1 MKRVLALMLF
11 VCLLAAGCSFQQ
23 KPLEETCW
31 AMDTYMSFK
40 LWGKDAREGMNA
52 IQQLLS
58 EMEATWS
65 VADDTSLLSRLNRGE
80 AVASK
85 DQQRFLDAVMK
96 LSERT
101 EGAFD
106 PQLNSVIAL
115 WGFLSDN
122 YRVPDQAEIRTALKD
137 KQWNLGAVVKGYAGQ
152 QAAALLEDLNVD
164 RAVLNL
170 GGNVQTYGE
179 KTDGS
184 PWQIA
189 IQNPQ
194 GGDYVGIVSVFG
206 TASVITSGDYQRYF
220 EEDGIR
226 YHHILD
232 PATGYPSDSDLCSV
246 TVICRDGMTADAL
259 STALYVL
266 GLEAAAELWRQS
278 DDFEAVF
285 ILSTGDIYATEG
297 AALSGCEYEVIYRED

>member
-11 VCLLAAGCSFQQ
+11 MCLLAGCSFQQ
-23 KPLEETCW
+23 KPLEEDCW

-40 LWGKDAREGMNA
+40 LWGKDAQAGMDS
-52 IQQLLS
+52 IRDMLS
-58 EMEATWS
+58 ELEDTWS
-65 VADDTSLLSRLNRGE
+65 AADDASLLNRINRGE
-80 AVASK
+80 AILTKEQEA
-85 DQQRFLDAVMK
+85 FLDRVCA

-101 EGAFD
+101 GGCFD
-106 PQLNSVIAL
+106 PKLGGVIRL
-115 WGFLSDN
+115 WGFLGGEHKVPS
-122 YRVPDQAEIRTALKD
+122 RVEIDTALEEKV
-137 KQWNLGAVVKGYAGQ
+137 WNLGAVMKGHAGQ

-179 KTDGS
+179 KADGS

-189 IQNPQ
+189 IQNPW
-194 GGDYVGIVSVFG
+194 GGDYIGTVSVTG

-259 STALYVL
+259 STALYVM
-266 GLEAAAELWRQS
+266 GLERAADFWRQS

-285 ILSTGDIYATEG
+285 ILSTGEIYATEG
-297 AALSGCEYEVIYRED
+297 TALSGCEYEVIQRED

>member
-1 MKRVLALMLF
+1 MKRVAALVLF
-11 VCLLAAGCSFQQ
+11 VCLLAGCSLQQ
-23 KPLEETCW
+23 KPLEEACW

-40 LWGKDAREGMNA
+40 LWGKDAREGINA
-52 IQQLLS
+52 IRQLLS

-65 VADDTSLLSRLNRGE
+65 VADDSSLLSQLNRGE
-80 AVASK
+80 AVTSAE
-85 DQQRFLDAVMK
+85 QQRFLDDVMK

-101 EGAFD
+101 EGTFD

-122 YRVPDQAEIRTALKD
+122 YRVPDQAEIHTALKD
-137 KQWNLGAVVKGYAGQ
+137 RQWNLGAVVKGYAGQ

-179 KTDGS
+179 KEDGS

-194 GGDYVGIVSVFG
+194 GGEYIGVVSVFG

-220 EEDGIR
+220 EKDGIR
-226 YHHILD
+226 YHHILN
-232 PATGYPSDSDLCSV
+232 PATGYPSDSGLRSV
-246 TVICRDGMTADAL
+246 TVICRDGMTADVL
-259 STALYVL
+259 STALYVM
-266 GLEAAAELWRQS
+266 GLEKAAEFWQQS

-285 ILSTGDIYATEG
+285 ILSTGEIYATEG
-297 AALSGCEYEVIYRED
+297 AALSGCEYEVIFHED

>member
-1 MKRVLALMLF
+1 MRRVVALVLF

-40 LWGKDAREGMNA
+40 LWGTDAREGMNA

-58 EMEATWS
+58 EME
-65 VADDTSLLSRLNRGE
+65 ADDTSLLSRLNRGE

-179 KTDGS
+179 KADGS

-206 TASVITSGDYQRYF
+206 TTSVITSGDYQRYF

>member
-1 MKRVLALMLF
+1 MRRVVALVLF

-122 YRVPDQAEIRTALKD
+122 YRVPDQAEICTALKD

-179 KTDGS
+179 KADGS

-285 ILSTGDIYATEG
+285 ILSKGDIYAKEG

>member
-11 VCLLAAGCSFQQ
+11 MCLLAGCSFQQ
-23 KPLEETCW
+23 KPLEEDCW

-40 LWGKDAREGMNA
+40 LWGKDAQAGMDS
-52 IQQLLS
+52 IRDMLS
-58 EMEATWS
+58 ELEDTWS
-65 VADDTSLLSRLNRGE
+65 AADDASLLNRINRGE
-80 AVASK
+80 AILTKEQEA
-85 DQQRFLDAVMK
+85 FLDRVCA

-101 EGAFD
+101 GGCFD
-106 PQLNSVIAL
+106 PKLGGVIRL
-115 WGFLSDN
+115 WGFLGGEHKVPS
-122 YRVPDQAEIRTALKD
+122 RVEIDTALEEKV
-137 KQWNLGAVVKGYAGQ
+137 WNLGAVVKGHAGQ

-179 KTDGS
+179 KADGS

-189 IQNPQ
+189 IQNPW
-194 GGDYVGIVSVFG
+194 GGDYIGTVSVTG

-220 EEDGIR
+220 EEDGVR

-232 PATGYPSDSDLCSV
+232 PKTGCPADSGLASV

-259 STALYVL
+259 STALYVM
-266 GLEAAAELWRQS
+266 GLERAADFWRQS

-285 ILSTGDIYATEG
+285 ILSTGEIYATEG
-297 AALSGCEYEVIYRED
+297 TALSGCEYEVIQRED

>member
-1 MKRVLALMLF
+1 
-11 VCLLAAGCSFQQ
+11 
-23 KPLEETCW
+23 
-31 AMDTYMSFK
+31 MDTYMSFK

-122 YRVPDQAEIRTALKD
+122 YRVPDQAEICTALKD

-179 KTDGS
+179 KADGS

>member
-1 MKRVLALMLF
+1 
-11 VCLLAAGCSFQQ
+11 
-23 KPLEETCW
+23 
-31 AMDTYMSFK
+31 MDTYMSFK

-179 KTDGS
+179 KADGS

-206 TASVITSGDYQRYF
+206 TTSVITSGDYQRYF

>member
-1 MKRVLALMLF
+1 MRRVVALVLF

-179 KTDGS
+179 KADGS

>member
-1 MKRVLALMLF
+1 MRRVVALVLF

-122 YRVPDQAEIRTALKD
+122 YRVPDQAEICTALKD

-179 KTDGS
+179 KADGS

>member
-1 MKRVLALMLF
+1 MRRVVALVLF

-122 YRVPDQAEIRTALKD
+122 YRVPDQAEICTALKD

-179 KTDGS
+179 KADGS

-220 EEDGIR
+220 EEDGIH

>member
-1 MKRVLALMLF
+1 MRRVVALVLF

-179 KTDGS
+179 KADGS

-206 TASVITSGDYQRYF
+206 TTSVITSGDYQRYF

>member
-1 MKRVLALMLF
+1 MRRVVALVLF

-179 KTDGS
+179 KADGS

-246 TVICRDGMTADAL
+246 TVICRDGLTADAL

>member
-11 VCLLAAGCSFQQ
+11 MCLLAGCSFQQ
-23 KPLEETCW
+23 KPLEEDCW

-40 LWGKDAREGMNA
+40 LWGKDAQAGMDS
-52 IQQLLS
+52 IRDMLS
-58 EMEATWS
+58 ELEDTWS
-65 VADDTSLLSRLNRGE
+65 AADDASLLNRINRGE
-80 AVASK
+80 AILTKEQEA
-85 DQQRFLDAVMK
+85 FLDRVCA

-101 EGAFD
+101 GGCFD
-106 PQLNSVIAL
+106 PKLGGVIRL
-115 WGFLSDN
+115 WGFLGGEHKVPS
-122 YRVPDQAEIRTALKD
+122 RVEIDTALEEKV
-137 KQWNLGAVVKGYAGQ
+137 WNLGAVVKGHAGQ

-179 KTDGS
+179 KADGS

-189 IQNPQ
+189 IQNPW
-194 GGDYVGIVSVFG
+194 GGDYIGTVSVTG

-220 EEDGIR
+220 EEEGIY

-232 PATGYPSDSDLCSV
+232 PATGYPSDSGLCSV

-259 STALYVL
+259 STALYVM
-266 GLEAAAELWRQS
+266 GLERAADFWRQS

>member
-1 MKRVLALMLF
+1 MRRVVALVLF

-122 YRVPDQAEIRTALKD
+122 YRVPDQAEICTALKD

-179 KTDGS
+179 KADGS

-232 PATGYPSDSDLCSV
+232 PGTGMPADSGLVSV
-246 TVICRDGMTADAL
+246 TVISKDGVLADAM
-259 STALYVL
+259 STALMVV
-266 GLEAAAELWRQS
+266 GLEDAIDLWRS
-278 DDFEAVF
+278 RDDFEAVL
-285 ILSTGDIYATEG
+285 ILSDGSIYATEG
-297 AALSGCEYEVIYRED
+297 AHLNGCEFQVIAREN